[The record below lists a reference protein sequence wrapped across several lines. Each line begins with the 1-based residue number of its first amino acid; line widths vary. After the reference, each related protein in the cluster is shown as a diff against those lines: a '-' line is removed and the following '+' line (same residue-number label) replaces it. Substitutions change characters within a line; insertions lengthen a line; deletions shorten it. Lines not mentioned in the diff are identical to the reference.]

1 MGFVNT
7 FTASGQGSLSLGGLQ
22 TVNEVSGFIVTPAT
36 FATFAGLPTIRR
48 VHQQG
53 WYGIGLTPGGGPT
66 AGLIV
71 ITHWHYISM
80 ENWTDLAE
88 LTNTV
93 LADTLYW
100 DIEDGGVM
108 YLEVDWP

>member
-22 TVNEVSGFIVTPAT
+22 NVNEVSGYVITLAT
-36 FATFAGLPTIRR
+36 YATTAGASGLRR
-48 VHQQG
+48 VHHQG
-53 WYGIGLTPGGGPT
+53 WYGIGLTPGAGPT

-71 ITHWHYISM
+71 ITHWDFIRM
-80 ENWTDLAE
+80 ENWTDL
-88 LTNTV
+88 LKLHDTV

-100 DIEDGGVM
+100 DIEAGGVM
-108 YLEVDWP
+108 YLEVDW